1 MSIPVIFDTD
11 IDDTWALG
19 FLLRCPELDVKLV
32 TTDRG
37 RPEYR
42 AKLCCQILEAGGRQ
56 DLPVGLGPESQGQ

>member
-42 AKLCCQILEAGGRQ
+42 AKYAARSSRPAVDRDCQWA
-56 DLPVGLGPESQGQ
+56 